1 MSWKRGESWG
11 RRRAANPER
20 YCGAI
25 PRRYSE
31 ATTLLNLLPLLFR
44 FCYSES
50 GPRLPRALNPMTETL
65 LLVVIALLTVNIL
78 FVGVYIVLVL
88 KEVRQ
93 AVSKMNQILD
103 SFSTIST
110 AIANPVSSA
119 SGFFSAVVEGVKAFH
134 KIQDVVGSHKGE
146 EIDGTE

>member
-1 MSWKRGESWG
+1 
-11 RRRAANPER
+11 
-20 YCGAI
+20 
-25 PRRYSE
+25 
-31 ATTLLNLLPLLFR
+31 
-44 FCYSES
+44 
-50 GPRLPRALNPMTETL
+50 MTETL

-93 AVSKMNQILD
+93 AVGKMNQILD
-103 SFSTIST
+103 SFSAIST

-134 KIQDVVGSHKGE
+134 KIQDVVGKHKEEDINGE
-146 EIDGTE
+146 E

>member
-1 MSWKRGESWG
+1 
-11 RRRAANPER
+11 
-20 YCGAI
+20 
-25 PRRYSE
+25 
-31 ATTLLNLLPLLFR
+31 
-44 FCYSES
+44 
-50 GPRLPRALNPMTETL
+50 MTETL

-134 KIQDVVGSHKGE
+134 KIQDVVGSHKEE
-146 EIDGTE
+146 EINNGSEE